1 MRSTAILTVTTVL
14 LLVAFFL
21 LKPFAFE
28 PGSEVSHEA
37 PKEVRRLV
45 LLANYISG
53 DYKEAV
59 SPEGTLVNKDEYE
72 EMLEFAGTMSEL
84 YGSFEGFHEGLLS
97 EMLELKELIKG
108 KKDPK
113 LVKKKSVYLA
123 KELKKKHSLVA
134 FLHTYP
140 DLQRGKFVYES
151 QCASCHGVSGDGKTP
166 IAKALDPPPRNLIEK
181 EFYEDLSPSRVHNTL
196 KLGISGTS
204 MFSYENILSE
214 EDKWHVSFYVTSM
227 PFNSEKEKQLDSDF
241 LSLLA
246 GKLSWSSL
254 ADMSHKDLTAWL
266 AGQGLEA
273 SLSHDIHLASF
284 PEKSLPLK
292 LEKKKSV
299 RKALTKSQ
307 AGLAYA
313 KDKLGEARSEFEL
326 GNIAKLSGIVLDAYL
341 EGFEEFEK
349 ELKAL
354 APGKLK
360 ELEKRFMNLRLFSN
374 PKNFEEKQFE
384 GELSVLQLEL
394 EKLNSVFTKKI
405 KRSGSA
411 FSEFVSSLTI
421 IVREGLE
428 AFLIVMA
435 LLALVGNLGVHSG
448 KKWIHAAWVSAVILG
463 FATYWLMNKV
473 FELSGASRELL
484 EAGLTGFAVLML
496 FYTGFWLLSQSGSKR
511 WAHFV
516 KGESENT
523 LSQGNLWTFFA
534 LAFIAVYRE
543 AAETVLF
550 YGALFSTASSP
561 SFVLFGFFAG
571 VFLLLA
577 LCLGLLY
584 YNIKIP
590 LDKFF
595 KMTSSLMFVLSF
607 VLMGK
612 AVYELI
618 ESGLLKGTYL
628 QSIPRFEAFG
638 IYPFLETLLAQ
649 GILLIVTIALLLK
662 FNSTDDSKKGKPL
675 GRGSHAVGA

>member
-1 MRSTAILTVTTVL
+1 MRSTVILTVTSVL
-14 LLVAFFL
+14 LLVGFFL
-21 LKPFAFE
+21 FKPFAFE

-37 PKEVRRLV
+37 PKQIRRLV

-59 SPEGTLVNKDEYE
+59 SSEGILANEDEYE

-97 EMLELKELIKG
+97 EMFELKELIKG

-113 LVKKKSVYLA
+113 LVKKKSVHLA
-123 KELKKKHSLVA
+123 KELKEKHSLVA
-134 FLHTYP
+134 SLHTYP

-151 QCASCHGVSGDGKTP
+151 QCASCHGVTGDGETP

-181 EFYEDLSPSRVHNTL
+181 EFYEELSPSRVHNTL

-204 MFSYENILSE
+204 MVSYENILSE

-227 PFNSEKEKQLDSDF
+227 PFHSEKERLLDGDF
-241 LSLLA
+241 LSFLT

-266 AGQGLEA
+266 SREGMAT
-273 SLSHDIHLASF
+273 SLSHKIHLASF
-284 PEKSLPLK
+284 PAKTLPLK
-292 LEKKKSV
+292 LNKKKDL
-299 RKALTKSQ
+299 REALTKSQ
-307 AGLAYA
+307 AGLSYA
-313 KDKLGEARSEFEL
+313 KDKLGEARGEL
-326 GNIAKLSGIVLDAYL
+326 EQGNIAKLSGLVLDAYL

-360 ELEKRFMNLRLFSN
+360 ELEKRFMSLRLFSN
-374 PKNFEEKQFE
+374 PKGFEKEAFE

-394 EKLNSVFTKKI
+394 EQLSSVFAKKTKK
-405 KRSGSA
+405 SGSA

-448 KKWIHAAWVSAVILG
+448 KKWIHAAWISAVALG

-496 FYTGFWLLSQSGSKR
+496 FYTGFWLLSQSASKR

-607 VLMGK
+607 ILIGK

-618 ESGLLKGTYL
+618 ESGFLSGTYL
-628 QSIPRFEAFG
+628 QLVPRFEAFG
-638 IYPFLETLLAQ
+638 VYPFLETLLAQ
-649 GILLIVTIALLLK
+649 GTLLIITFALLAK
-662 FNSTDDSKKGKPL
+662 FNSNNSKKGKPL
-675 GRGSHAVGA
+675 RRGSHAVGA